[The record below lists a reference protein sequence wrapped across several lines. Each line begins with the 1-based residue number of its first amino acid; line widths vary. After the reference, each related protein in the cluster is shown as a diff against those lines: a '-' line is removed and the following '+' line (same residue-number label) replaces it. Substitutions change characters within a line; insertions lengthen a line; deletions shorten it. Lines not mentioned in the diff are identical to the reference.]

1 MSTHHHP
8 GILDALIVHHLAMPA
23 TPQPVNDDID
33 LVKELER
40 DLGGLEDAEGEPDDD
55 FEEVIAT
62 VTSEKKNRRLKQE
75 EEEEEEEELLLAAS
89 TAPPPPKS
97 KPPRSIP
104 PNQQEPISK
113 PKLKSKDFSRVK
125 GEPASQDIV
134 DSELEEVLDFGVPTR
149 KTKRQKLA
157 PVAQK
162 PPPATQLALP
172 NASTSVVL
180 PSSRPP
186 PKEDSDSEEDDW
198 DPVVGGDSHV
208 ENDAQEIDLD
218 AFEQEME
225 QQLEGLDEDILAAA
239 MSSEPVSASRRPMS
253 LNQFAGGQFSQD
265 EDSTSSSDDSD
276 ED

>member
-1 MSTHHHP
+1 
-8 GILDALIVHHLAMPA
+8 MPV
-23 TPQPVNDDID
+23 TPQPADNDID

-40 DLGGLEDAEGEPDDD
+40 DLVGLEDAEGEPDDD

-62 VTSEKKNRRLKQE
+62 VTSEQKHRAQKQE

-89 TAPPPPKS
+89 AAPPPTLPPKS

-104 PNQQEPISK
+104 PNQQEPTSK
-113 PKLKSKDFSRVK
+113 PKTKSKDFSRVK
-125 GEPASQDIV
+125 GESAPQDDIV
-134 DSELEEVLDFGVPTR
+134 DSELEEVLAFGVPTR
-149 KTKRQKLA
+149 TTKRQRLS
-157 PVAQK
+157 PVAQR
-162 PPPATQLALP
+162 PRPVTQLALP

-186 PKEDSDSEEDDW
+186 PKEYSDSEEDDW
-198 DPVVGGDSHV
+198 DPVLGGDLHA
-208 ENDAQEIDLD
+208 ENDTQEIDLD

-239 MSSEPVSASRRPMS
+239 MSSEQVSAPQRPMS
-253 LNQFAGGQFSQD
+253 LNQFAGGQLSQD
-265 EDSTSSSDDSD
+265 EDSTSSSDESD